1 MAVQN
6 SVAVRNAR
14 LDSFEST
21 IGTSPKL
28 QLRTGAQ
35 PASCASA
42 ATGTLLCEI
51 ALPSDWMGAADNGV
65 KAKLGTWQGTGLAA
79 AGAGTAAA
87 HYRIVDTAGTTC
99 HEQGSV
105 SGTGGGGDITLDN
118 VSIAE
123 NQTVTIATYQKT
135 APHA

>member
-14 LDSFEST
+14 LEAAETT
-21 IGTSPKL
+21 IGASPRL

-35 PASCASA
+35 PANCAAA

-51 ALPSDWMGAADNGV
+51 VLPADWMSAASNGV

-79 AGAGTAAA
+79 AGAGTAAG
-87 HYRIVDTAGTTC
+87 HYRILDSTGTTC

-105 SGTGGGGDITLDN
+105 TGTGGSGDLTLDN

-123 NQTVTIATYQKT
+123 NQTVTITTYQKT

>member
-6 SVAVRNAR
+6 SVAVRNAM
-14 LDSFEST
+14 LDAQEVA
-21 IGTSPKL
+21 IGPAPRL

-35 PASCASA
+35 PASCASP

-51 ALPSDWMGAADNGV
+51 TLPSDWMAAASTGA
-65 KAKLGTWQGTGLAA
+65 KAKLGTWQGTGAAA
-79 AGAGTAAA
+79 AGAGTAAG
-87 HYRIVDTAGTTC
+87 HYRIVDSAGTTC

-105 SGTGGGGDITLDN
+105 TVTGGGGDMTLDN

-123 NQTVTIATYQKT
+123 NQTVTVATYQKT